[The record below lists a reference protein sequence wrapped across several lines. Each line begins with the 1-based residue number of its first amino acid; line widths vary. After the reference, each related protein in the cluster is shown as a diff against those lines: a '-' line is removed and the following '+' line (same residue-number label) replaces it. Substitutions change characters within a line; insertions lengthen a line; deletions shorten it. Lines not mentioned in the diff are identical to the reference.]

1 MFDLQQFVA
10 DCRLALAVDQS
21 HKSVR
26 EVVARAVS
34 DPSSVLKGLGEPRRA
49 EVQKLYQSEDLT
61 ILNVIWG
68 PRMTIMPHNHQM
80 WAVIGIYTGR
90 EDNIF
95 WRRVPGDHGGKLE
108 AVGASALSAKD
119 ADRLGDNIIH
129 SVINSIARLTGAIHV

>member
-10 DCRLALAVDQS
+10 DCRLALAEDQS

-68 PRMTIMPHNHQM
+68 PRMTIMPHNHQNVGSH
-80 WAVIGIYTGR
+80 WRVYRPRGQYSLAPHPGR
-90 EDNIF
+90 RE
-95 WRRVPGDHGGKLE
+95 W
-108 AVGASALSAKD
+108 
-119 ADRLGDNIIH
+119 
-129 SVINSIARLTGAIHV
+129 